1 MECRTGG
8 EVEEGKHGDL
18 MNTKTLSEN
27 VIWKLANIKLPQRP

>member
-18 MNTKTLSEN
+18 MNTKALSEN
-27 VIWKLANIKLPQRP
+27 VIWKLANVKLPQTS